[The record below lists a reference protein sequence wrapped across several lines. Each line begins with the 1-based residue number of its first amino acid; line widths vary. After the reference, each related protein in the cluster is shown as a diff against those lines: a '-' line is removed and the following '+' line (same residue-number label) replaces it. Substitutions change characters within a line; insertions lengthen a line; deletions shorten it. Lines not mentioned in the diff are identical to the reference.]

1 MLIIIYITYF
11 NNIENIKRN
20 TKIVLLCKCL
30 LSIIIMI
37 FFFYYYIYNEWDNE
51 MNEINVFKS
60 SVFLI

>member
-11 NNIENIKRN
+11 NNIENI
-20 TKIVLLCKCL
+20 TKYEN
-30 LSIIIMI
+30 SIIMQVFIKCYINNDI
-37 FFFYYYIYNEWDNE
+37 FFLLLYLQWDNE